1 MQRTKTTFGAV
12 GFLLAC
18 CSLVSALC
26 MRPGYNSTG
35 HHGGT
40 HTPESNGQPNNKPLT
55 PMALTP
61 CMNGLAGTFPCQN
74 IDLVSLLPLNQM
86 GGGTGSEV
94 WGWTDPLTGKEYA
107 IFGRSSG
114 TSFIDI
120 SNPETPVYLGNLP
133 THSVNS
139 SWRAVRTYA
148 DHAFIGS
155 ESANHGIQIFDLR
168 QLRSVA
174 NPPVT
179 FAETAFYDGLRRSHT
194 LTVNEETGVLFASG
208 SADTCSGGLH
218 MVNVKNPR
226 QPVFIGCFAADG
238 YTHEAQCV
246 NYHGPDV
253 AYRGREICANSNED
267 TLTIVDVTNKSAP
280 VMISRTGYVGRGYTH
295 QTWFTDNQ
303 AYLLLDDELDERNFT
318 VNGRTYIWDMTDLD
332 APRMIGFHQHS
343 SPAIDHNLYIR
354 GDYVFESNY
363 RSGLRILDIT
373 GIANG
378 ALQEVGFF
386 DVYPADN
393 GANFNGAWLNYPF
406 FKSGNVIVSGIEQGL
421 FVLRPT
427 NLPKPPIE
435 LLTELNAERAL
446 AFDSVT
452 LLRDP
457 FPIVAPIRFTAD
469 QRTRVTLLAKN
480 VNPALLASTTAE
492 AEDYLHNIYPV
503 TVENI
508 APVPDLAGFVQLT
521 VKLPDS
527 LANRGSVWLSVT
539 QNRSVSNKVILRI
552 KQQLFG

>member
-1 MQRTKTTFGAV
+1 
-12 GFLLAC
+12 
-18 CSLVSALC
+18 
-26 MRPGYNSTG
+26 
-35 HHGGT
+35 
-40 HTPESNGQPNNKPLT
+40 
-55 PMALTP
+55 
-61 CMNGLAGTFPCQN
+61 
-74 IDLVSLLPLNQM
+74 
-86 GGGTGSEV
+86 
-94 WGWTDPLTGKEYA
+94 
-107 IFGRSSG
+107 
-114 TSFIDI
+114 
-120 SNPETPVYLGNLP
+120 
-133 THSVNS
+133 
-139 SWRAVRTYA
+139 
-148 DHAFIGS
+148 
-155 ESANHGIQIFDLR
+155 
-168 QLRSVA
+168 
-174 NPPVT
+174 
-179 FAETAFYDGLRRSHT
+179 
-194 LTVNEETGVLFASG
+194 
-208 SADTCSGGLH
+208 
-218 MVNVKNPR
+218 
-226 QPVFIGCFAADG
+226 
-238 YTHEAQCV
+238 
-246 NYHGPDV
+246 
-253 AYRGREICANSNED
+253 
-267 TLTIVDVTNKSAP
+267 
-280 VMISRTGYVGRGYTH
+280 
-295 QTWFTDNQ
+295 
-303 AYLLLDDELDERNFT
+303 
-318 VNGRTYIWDMTDLD
+318 
-332 APRMIGFHQHS
+332 MIGFHQHS